1 MGKALFELLVVLGK
15 IKVFLSTTTDG
26 IPINIVI
33 PNNHCHAREAKLSL
47 TLQVCQQSTPLA
59 DSEYQNNV

>member
-26 IPINIVI
+26 IPINII
-33 PNNHCHAREAKLSL
+33 ANNHCHACEAKLSL

-59 DSEYQNNV
+59 DSEYQNSV